1 MTWPEKLKLAEE
13 SGGVFLSETDC
24 HLLRQYITEGQKA
37 IDRLAEVD
45 KLAARLSEH
54 FKKVTPGSAPP

>member
-24 HLLRQYITEGQKA
+24 HLLRKYIEEGQKA
-37 IDRLAEVD
+37 LDRLATVRAEVD
-45 KLAARLSEH
+45 RLVKE
-54 FKKVTPGSAPP
+54 TEEP